1 MTGLAVIDSPDFFQD
16 GSPYFKG
23 IWMQAADLPLGQ
35 QTILQAL
42 AEERNDLQRLT
53 GDIGFSED
61 MAKEAL
67 RIFVAHDVVLRQ
79 PDDQCCGFT
88 VELMRCRVL
97 QTNAQQH

>member
-1 MTGLAVIDSPDFFQD
+1 
-16 GSPYFKG
+16 
-23 IWMQAADLPLGQ
+23 MQAADLPLGQ
-35 QTILQAL
+35 QTILQVL
-42 AEERNDLQRLT
+42 AEECNDLQRLT

>member
-1 MTGLAVIDSPDFFQD
+1 
-16 GSPYFKG
+16 
-23 IWMQAADLPLGQ
+23 MQAADLPLGQ